1 LASRDI
7 TLFASASRVAG
18 TYNSDDQTTSFAKG
32 VILMLD
38 ITAITGTL
46 DCKIQ
51 VKDTV
56 SDTYIDLAGASF
68 AQKSG
73 TFHGM
78 LSVYPGNTVAA
89 NVSISAHLSKVWRV
103 VVVSAT
109 GPVTFSL
116 LATAVD

>member
-1 LASRDI
+1 MASRDI
-7 TLFASASRVAG
+7 TLLPSAARVAG
-18 TYNSDDQTTSFAKG
+18 TYNSDDQTTSFARG
-32 VILMLD
+32 VILYLD

-46 DCKIQ
+46 DVKIQ

-56 SDTYIDLAGASF
+56 SNTYIDLAGASF
-68 AQKSG
+68 AQKSAV
-73 TFHGM
+73 FHGM
-78 LSVYPGNTVAA
+78 LSVYPGNTVSA

-103 VVVSAT
+103 VAVIGT